1 MTATTTCRW
10 AVYADLVGPRAALL
24 LAVVL
29 VAAGCGARD
38 AAPQPV
44 GHVSVAPARREGF
57 VPSRLRTADRRFQ
70 TTPGL
75 ASVLVS
81 RHGRLVFERYYRGA
95 TGKEDENVFSVT
107 KSVVSALVGI
117 ALEEGKLRSLDQR
130 LVDFFP
136 GDLAPGTDPCVRTI
150 TLRDLLTMTSGYREP
165 LIAASDDWVRTLLDR
180 PLSSDPGT
188 AFSYDDGSAHLAGAA
203 LAQATGVPLRSYAQR
218 KLFGPLGIHPA
229 RWSTDGQGHSLGST
243 GLFLRPRD
251 LQKLG
256 LLYLREGR
264 WHGRQVVP
272 ATWVRE
278 STRTHVKVPNGFAY
292 GYFWWV
298 NPGPHGGFLALG
310 YAGQTI
316 AVFPKLDLVVTTTGG
331 GGFDVLG
338 VLRPILAAL
347 DATSTKGS

>member
-1 MTATTTCRW
+1 
-10 AVYADLVGPRAALL
+10 VGRRALSL
-24 LAVVL
+24 LAVAL
-29 VAAGCGARD
+29 VAAGCGSRNGT
-38 AAPQPV
+38 PGPV
-44 GHVSVAPARREGF
+44 GQVSAAAAVHEGFAPAK
-57 VPSRLRTADRRFQ
+57 LRAADRRFRA
-70 TTPGL
+70 TPAL

-95 TGKEDENVFSVT
+95 RRSEDANVFSVT

-117 ALEEGKLRSLDQR
+117 ALREGKLRSLDQR

-136 GDLAPGTDPCVRTI
+136 GELAAGTDPRVRTI

-165 LIAASDDWVRTLLDR
+165 LIAASDDWVRTLLNR

-203 LAQATGVPLRSYAQR
+203 LAQATGETLQAYAQR

-251 LQKLG
+251 LLRLG
-256 LLYLREGR
+256 ELYLEDGR

-272 ATWVRE
+272 ASWVRE
-278 STRTHVKVPNGFAY
+278 STRTHVRIPHGYAY

-298 NPGPHGGFLALG
+298 DTGPHSGFLALG

-316 AVFPKLDLVVTTTGG
+316 AVFPKLGLVVTTTGG
-331 GGFDVLG
+331 GTFDVLG

-347 DATSTKGS
+347 GSGVEQGS

>member
-1 MTATTTCRW
+1 MGR
-10 AVYADLVGPRAALL
+10 RALPL
-24 LAVVL
+24 LAVALL
-29 VAAGCGARD
+29 VAGCGSRD
-38 AAPQPV
+38 EVAAPV
-44 GHVSVAPARREGF
+44 GQVSTALAQEEGF
-57 VPSRLRTADRRFQ
+57 APSKLRAADRRFRA
-70 TTPGL
+70 TPAL

-95 TGKEDENVFSVT
+95 TGNEDQNVFSVT

-117 ALEEGKLRSLDQR
+117 ALGEGKLSSLDQK

-136 GDLAPGTDPCVRTI
+136 GDLAPATDPRVRTI

-165 LIAASDDWVRTLLDR
+165 LIAASDDWVRTLLNR

-203 LAQATGVPLRSYAQR
+203 LAQATGETLQAYAQR
-218 KLFGPLGIHPA
+218 ELFGPIGIHPA
-229 RWSTDGQGHSLGST
+229 HWSTDGQGHSLGST

-256 LLYLREGR
+256 RLYLQDGR
-264 WHGRQVVP
+264 WGGRQLVP
-272 ATWVRE
+272 ARWVRA
-278 STRTHVKVPNGFAY
+278 STSTKVRVPNGYAY

-316 AVFPKLDLVVTTTGG
+316 AMFPKLDLVVTTTGG
-331 GGFDVLG
+331 GSFDVLA
-338 VLRPILAAL
+338 VLRPIFAAL
-347 DATSTKGS
+347 DAEGS

>member
-1 MTATTTCRW
+1 MGR
-10 AVYADLVGPRAALL
+10 RALPL
-24 LAVVL
+24 LAVALL
-29 VAAGCGARD
+29 VAGCGSRD
-38 AAPQPV
+38 DVAAPV
-44 GHVSVAPARREGF
+44 GQVSTALAQEEGF
-57 VPSRLRTADRRFQ
+57 APSKLRAADRRFRA
-70 TTPGL
+70 TPAL

-95 TGKEDENVFSVT
+95 TGNEDQNVFSVT

-117 ALEEGKLRSLDQR
+117 ALGEGKLSSLDQK

-136 GDLAPGTDPCVRTI
+136 GDLAPATDPRVRTI

-165 LIAASDDWVRTLLDR
+165 LIAASDDWVRTLLNR

-203 LAQATGVPLRSYAQR
+203 LAQATGETLQAYAQR
-218 KLFGPLGIHPA
+218 ELFGPIGIHPA
-229 RWSTDGQGHSLGST
+229 HWSTDGQGHSLGST

-256 LLYLREGR
+256 RLYLQDGR
-264 WHGRQVVP
+264 WGGRQLVP
-272 ATWVRE
+272 ARWVRA
-278 STRTHVKVPNGFAY
+278 STSTKVRVPNGYAY

-316 AVFPKLDLVVTTTGG
+316 AMFPKLDLVVTTTGG
-331 GGFDVLG
+331 GSFDVLA
-338 VLRPILAAL
+338 VLRPIFAAL
-347 DATSTKGS
+347 DAEGS

>member
-1 MTATTTCRW
+1 MGR
-10 AVYADLVGPRAALL
+10 RALPLLAIALL
-24 LAVVL
+24 V
-29 VAAGCGARD
+29 AGCGSRNQVAE
-38 AAPQPV
+38 PV
-44 GHVSVAPARREGF
+44 GHVSTALAQQEGF
-57 VPSRLRTADRRFQ
+57 TPSKLRAADRRFRA
-70 TTPGL
+70 TPAL

-95 TGKEDENVFSVT
+95 TGNEDQNVFSVT
-107 KSVVSALVGI
+107 KSVVSVLVGI
-117 ALEEGKLRSLDQR
+117 ALREGKLRSLDQK

-136 GDLAPGTDPCVRTI
+136 GELASGTDSRVRAI

-165 LIAASDDWVRTLLDR
+165 LIAASDDWVRTLLNR

-203 LAQATGVPLRSYAQR
+203 LAQATGESLQAYAQR
-218 KLFGPLGIHPA
+218 ELFGPIGIHPA
-229 RWSTDGQGHSLGST
+229 HWSTDGQGHSLGST

-251 LQKLG
+251 LQTLG
-256 LLYLREGR
+256 RLYLRDGR
-264 WHGRQVVP
+264 WDGRQLVP
-272 ATWVRE
+272 ERWVRD
-278 STRTHVKVPNGFAY
+278 STSTKVRVPNGYAY

-331 GGFDVLG
+331 GSFDVLA

-347 DATSTKGS
+347 ETQGS

>member
-1 MTATTTCRW
+1 MGR
-10 AVYADLVGPRAALL
+10 RALPL
-24 LAVVL
+24 LAVALL
-29 VAAGCGARD
+29 VAGCGSRD
-38 AAPQPV
+38 EVAAPV
-44 GHVSVAPARREGF
+44 GQVSTALAQEEGF
-57 VPSRLRTADRRFQ
+57 APSKLRAADRRFRA
-70 TTPGL
+70 TPAL

-95 TGKEDENVFSVT
+95 TGNEDQNVFSVT

-117 ALEEGKLRSLDQR
+117 ALGEGKLSSLDQK

-136 GDLAPGTDPCVRTI
+136 GDLAPATDPRVRTI

-165 LIAASDDWVRTLLDR
+165 LIAASDDWVRTLLNR

-203 LAQATGVPLRSYAQR
+203 LAQATGETLQAYAQR
-218 KLFGPLGIHPA
+218 ELFGPIGIHPA
-229 RWSTDGQGHSLGST
+229 HWSTDGQGHSLGST

-256 LLYLREGR
+256 RLYLQDGR
-264 WHGRQVVP
+264 WGGRQLVP
-272 ATWVRE
+272 ARWVRA
-278 STRTHVKVPNGFAY
+278 STSTKVRVPNGYAY

-331 GGFDVLG
+331 GSFDVLA
-338 VLRPILAAL
+338 VLRPIFAAL
-347 DATSTKGS
+347 DAEGS